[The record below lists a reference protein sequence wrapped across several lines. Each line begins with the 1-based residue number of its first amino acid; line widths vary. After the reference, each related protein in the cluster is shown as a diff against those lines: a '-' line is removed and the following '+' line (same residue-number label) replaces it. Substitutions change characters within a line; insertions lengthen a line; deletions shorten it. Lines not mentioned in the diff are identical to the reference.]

1 MKVASLIAA
10 LILIG
15 SSAQA
20 MNLAEMRK
28 MALSNRAVVEQF
40 MANLEQSEQE
50 IVRTRSALYPSAD
63 LSYGVNLLDEAGML
77 EAKEN
82 SVLQAKI
89 SWNLFAGFRD
99 KYGVHAAELLR
110 QIEEYKLQG
119 LRQDIQLSVALAYL
133 AVFERRANKEV
144 ADSAF
149 QTLAK
154 VYRDGESR
162 YQVGLIGKNELLKF
176 RVDYDN
182 ADITAKSADGG
193 LKKSINDLSRQVGEA
208 IDYAALDFSDF
219 DQQPPLVDRSAYA
232 AKMLAERSEIKALE
246 MAIAATTAQIEAAR
260 SGYYPRVDAVGSY
273 RRVDDALVG
282 DASATDEE
290 WRAQMV
296 LSVNLYQGRA
306 TEAAVAKSRLQLRA
320 QQQELQELKESLGND
335 LDNLFIDL
343 QVSLDNIP
351 VAKRSIESAEENLRI
366 TELKYQEGLQRE
378 SDLLDAITSLS
389 RAQYNHVAV
398 LRTMFTNHFRLLR
411 MVGGF

>member
-10 LILIG
+10 MIL
-15 SSAQA
+15 SASAAQA
-20 MNLAEMRK
+20 MDLPEMQK
-28 MALSNRAVVEQF
+28 MALGNRAVVEQYV
-40 MANLEQSEQE
+40 ANLEQSEQE
-50 IVRTRSALYPSAD
+50 IRRTRAALYPAAD
-63 LSYGVNLLDEAGML
+63 LSYTANLLDEASLL

-82 SVLQAKI
+82 SAAQAKI
-89 SWNLFAGFRD
+89 SWNLFSGFRD
-99 KYGVHAAELLR
+99 KYGVQSAEMLR
-110 QIEEYKLQG
+110 QIEDYKLQG
-119 LRQDIQLSVALAYL
+119 LRQDIQLNVALAYL

-144 ADSAF
+144 ADSALE
-149 QTLAK
+149 TLTK
-154 VYRDGESR
+154 VYKDGESR

-193 LKKSINDLSRQVGEA
+193 VKKSINDLSRQVGTT
-208 IDYAALDFSDF
+208 IDYAALDFNDF
-219 DQQPPLVDRSAYA
+219 AGQPPLVERAAYLE
-232 AKMLAERSEIKALE
+232 KMLAERSEIKALE
-246 MAIAATTAQIEAAR
+246 AAIAATTAQIEASR

-273 RRVDDALVG
+273 RRVDDALLG
-282 DASATDEE
+282 DADESDEE
-290 WRAQMV
+290 WRGQLV
-296 LSVNLYQGRA
+296 LSLNLYQGGA

-320 QQQELQELKESLGND
+320 QQLELQELKASLTSD
-335 LDNLFIDL
+335 LDNLFIDF

-351 VAKRSIESAEENLRI
+351 VAKRSIEQAEENLRI

-389 RAQYNHVAV
+389 RARYNYVTV

>member
-20 MNLAEMRK
+20 MNLAEMQK
-28 MALSNRAVVEQF
+28 MALSNRAVVEQY

-50 IVRTRSALYPSAD
+50 IVRTRAALYPSAD
-63 LSYGVNLLDEAGML
+63 LSYGVNLLDEASML

-99 KYGVHAAELLR
+99 KYGVQTAELLR

-162 YQVGLIGKNELLKF
+162 YQVGLVGKNELLKF

-193 LKKSINDLSRQVGEA
+193 LKKSLNDLSRQVGVA

-246 MAIAATTAQIEAAR
+246 MAIGATTAQIEAAR

-282 DASATDEE
+282 DASAADEE

-389 RAQYNHVAV
+389 RAQYNYVAV
-398 LRTMFTNHFRLLR
+398 LRTMFTNHFQLLR

>member
-20 MNLAEMRK
+20 MNLAEMQK
-28 MALSNRAVVEQF
+28 MALSNRAVVEQY
-40 MANLEQSEQE
+40 MATLEQSEQE

-63 LSYGVNLLDEAGML
+63 LSYSVNLLDEASML

-82 SVLQAKI
+82 STLQAKI

-99 KYGVHAAELLR
+99 KYGVQTAEMLR

-162 YQVGLIGKNELLKF
+162 YQVGLVGKNELLKF

-193 LKKSINDLSRQVGEA
+193 LKKSINDLSRQVGVA

-246 MAIAATTAQIEAAR
+246 MAIGATTAQIEAAL

-282 DASATDEE
+282 DASAADEE

-320 QQQELQELKESLGND
+320 QQQELQELKESLSND

-389 RAQYNHVAV
+389 RAQYNYVAV